1 MGSVDLGFRNIII
14 DGVDGFNY
22 VQVNDSEDVAD
33 QDSITIYVN
42 GVPRLVQLWRNKI
55 DYILYIFKRE
65 FIYFFEKVFY
75 L

>member
-22 VQVNDSEDVAD
+22 VQVNDSEEVAD

-42 GVPRLVQLWRNKI
+42 GVPRLV
-55 DYILYIFKRE
+55 
-65 FIYFFEKVFY
+65 
-75 L
+75 